1 VFNKI
6 VIKNGAIYIG
16 FEVLNKALPFILV
29 PVLTHYISPTGFG
42 LIANF
47 NAIYG
52 VLTVLVGLSIHGAV
66 NIAYV
71 KYGKKEISTYVFNSL
86 IILTISLI
94 IIFFGSLLFS
104 KTFWLISSLPIIWLY
119 IGIFSAAMQ
128 FVTSINLVL
137 WQAEKRAINYG
148 AYQLLQTL
156 FNFCLTMYLVIIV
169 SMDWEGRLYAQN
181 FIVVIFAILSLYILI
196 KRKYLSAE
204 FNSVYVVDALKY
216 GVPLIPHALSTWIFF
231 GFNILLI
238 TIVLGES
245 EAGIYSVSMQFAMI
259 MSIINHA
266 ANRAIQPFF
275 FEKLVNISKSQK
287 ALLVKYIYLGFIS
300 ILIIGLLLILATN
313 MVVNISVE
321 EQFQEAKK
329 YLPILIISAVFN
341 GMYLLVVK
349 FIFFINKT
357 YYVTLATF
365 CSAIAHVVLST
376 LLIYS
381 IGVLGVAIATLASSI
396 IGFFIT
402 WFISSRV
409 FPMPWFNLK
418 YLVKSA

>member
-1 VFNKI
+1 MFNKI

-402 WFISSRV
+402 WYISSRV

>member
-1 VFNKI
+1 MFNKI

>member
-1 VFNKI
+1 MFNKI

-300 ILIIGLLLILATN
+300 ILIIGLLLILVTN

-402 WFISSRV
+402 WYISSRV